1 LRDTVRTQLKSLRKA
16 ANTRKK
22 ARKRPKKR
30 LAFTANPYKF
40 ARNLLDKERSGTLET
55 PVEEVE
61 RYIHETHS
69 DPSREFVLRD
79 CERM

>member
-1 LRDTVRTQLKSLRKA
+1 MQMQLFDISTFFKFCAFVIVSVNEARERT
-16 ANTRKK
+16 
-22 ARKRPKKR
+22 KKR

-61 RYIHETHS
+61 RYLHETHS
-69 DPSREFVLRD
+69 DHVEKSS
-79 CERM
+79 